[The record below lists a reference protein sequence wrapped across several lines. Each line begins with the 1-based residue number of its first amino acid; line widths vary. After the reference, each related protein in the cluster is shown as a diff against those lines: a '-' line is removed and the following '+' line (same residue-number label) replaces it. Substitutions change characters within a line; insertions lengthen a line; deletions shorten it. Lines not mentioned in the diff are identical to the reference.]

1 MSESMKNALSE
12 VDSVKQSVANSTPP
26 AVSNRSRKRSA
37 AHWIHAD
44 AICCL
49 HERGGQCCKHPRKH
63 QKLRWWSDHDR
74 QEMHMSQTIYN
85 ISKCLAVS
93 LICSWFYRGLL
104 LPASTQEDT
113 HTHIQTLEL
122 LSQAGKN
129 LVGAVEGANLSAR
142 TGDSQIIVFKC
153 FYDLSL
159 EAVPLD
165 PLGFSTVGP
174 FNFWFQL
181 LEVVTLRPVSI
192 LARRNAILAFETC
205 SLRAMVGHGRPFSP
219 FFFCVLPGLIC
230 SEIGILPLLLW
241 DFTDWLESPRSR
253 IFSPVVCQ
261 PLPHFASTF
270 SRMFTHKP
278 VFLMKWPPNIP

>member
-1 MSESMKNALSE
+1 MLMLFAVCMKKVDNVASIPGNIKSSVDGVITTGRKCTCPRLYTTFQNAWQFLLS
-12 VDSVKQSVANSTPP
+12 V
-26 AVSNRSRKRSA
+26 R
-37 AHWIHAD
+37 I
-44 AICCL
+44 L
-49 HERGGQCCKHPRKH
+49 PRFA
-63 QKLRWWSDHDR
+63 S
-74 QEMHMSQTIYN
+74 S
-85 ISKCLAVS
+85 SK
-93 LICSWFYRGLL
+93 YPRRH
-104 LPASTQEDT
+104 T

-230 SEIGILPLLLW
+230 SEIGILPLLL
-241 DFTDWLESPRSR
+241 
-253 IFSPVVCQ
+253 
-261 PLPHFASTF
+261 
-270 SRMFTHKP
+270 
-278 VFLMKWPPNIP
+278 

>member
-1 MSESMKNALSE
+1 MLMLFAVCMKKVDNVASIPGNIKSSVDGVITTGRKCTCPRLYTTFQNAWQFLLS
-12 VDSVKQSVANSTPP
+12 VRNFT
-26 AVSNRSRKRSA
+26 AVCFFQQVPK
-37 AHWIHAD
+37 
-44 AICCL
+44 
-49 HERGGQCCKHPRKH
+49 K
-63 QKLRWWSDHDR
+63 
-74 QEMHMSQTIYN
+74 
-85 ISKCLAVS
+85 
-93 LICSWFYRGLL
+93 
-104 LPASTQEDT
+104 T

-230 SEIGILPLLLW
+230 SEIGILPLLL
-241 DFTDWLESPRSR
+241 
-253 IFSPVVCQ
+253 
-261 PLPHFASTF
+261 
-270 SRMFTHKP
+270 
-278 VFLMKWPPNIP
+278 

>member
-1 MSESMKNALSE
+1 
-12 VDSVKQSVANSTPP
+12 
-26 AVSNRSRKRSA
+26 
-37 AHWIHAD
+37 
-44 AICCL
+44 
-49 HERGGQCCKHPRKH
+49 
-63 QKLRWWSDHDR
+63 
-74 QEMHMSQTIYN
+74 
-85 ISKCLAVS
+85 
-93 LICSWFYRGLL
+93 
-104 LPASTQEDT
+104 
-113 HTHIQTLEL
+113 L

-230 SEIGILPLLLW
+230 SEIGILPLLL
-241 DFTDWLESPRSR
+241 
-253 IFSPVVCQ
+253 
-261 PLPHFASTF
+261 
-270 SRMFTHKP
+270 
-278 VFLMKWPPNIP
+278 